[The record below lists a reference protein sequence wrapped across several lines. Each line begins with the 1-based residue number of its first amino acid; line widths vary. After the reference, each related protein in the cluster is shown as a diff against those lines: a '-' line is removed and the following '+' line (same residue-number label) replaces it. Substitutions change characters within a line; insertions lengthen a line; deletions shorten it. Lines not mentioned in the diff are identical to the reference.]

1 MLFFVTGWAA
11 GTVFGKGRNRRVPS
25 TRRTAINHSKITN
38 SNAVALDQKNQAGVT
53 KYFTALPVIMLAG
66 QQTTATKIN
75 SVFQAD
81 IDATVALEAAEADVK
96 QKRALQRQARAT
108 ANAQRRDLKSY
119 IIGNY
124 GPQAVQMLEDCGFAP
139 PKPRGAKTVASKSAA
154 VAKSKATRAAG
165 GSKAVKAKA
174 KAAATQPAP
183 APTQPTPVPAPAA
196 TPTK

>member
-1 MLFFVTGWAA
+1 MHFFCHEMAGWNGLRERAQS
-11 GTVFGKGRNRRVPS
+11 RVPS

-53 KYFTALPVIMLAG
+53 KYFTALPTITMAG
-66 QQTTATKIN
+66 QQTTAAKIN

-96 QKRALQRQARAT
+96 QKRALQRTARAT
-108 ANAQRRDLKSY
+108 ANATRRDLKSY

-124 GPQAVQMLEDCGFAP
+124 GPQAVQMLEDCGYAP

-154 VAKSKATRAAG
+154 VAKGKATRAAG
-165 GSKAVKAKA
+165 GSKAVKARA

-183 APTQPTPVPAPAA
+183 APAQPAPTPAPSP